1 MKKALDTLEFSEQEQ
16 KDMFNII
23 SAILHLGN
31 ITFMEEEGH
40 STILKPDLVENV
52 SKVLNYIKYIKTLYL
67 FILFLKLLSCDIE
80 TLKNSLIQRTIET
93 IRDVVTTPLDRE
105 LSIYARDALAK
116 AIYDRLFTWL
126 VTRINSSLQPEN
138 TRRNDVM
145 GILDIYGFEIFE
157 KNR

>member
-1 MKKALDTLEFSEQEQ
+1 
-16 KDMFNII
+16 
-23 SAILHLGN
+23 
-31 ITFMEEEGH
+31 ME
-40 STILKPDLVENV
+40 SLNKSLV
-52 SKVLNYIKYIKTLYL
+52 
-67 FILFLKLLSCDIE
+67 
-80 TLKNSLIQRTIET
+80 QRTIET

-126 VTRINSSLQPEN
+126 VRRINDSLQAEDA
-138 TRRNDVM
+138 RRNDVM